1 MDSGHRGCCE
11 QDAPKA
17 AMSLI
22 EFSHVEKRFRAK
34 NHGKEREIEHSE
46 SQTDSLGSKTDSLA
60 LHSGLLT
67 FYATF

>member
-1 MDSGHRGCCE
+1 MCHCGQCELLAILVMDSGHRGCCE

-46 SQTDSLGSKTDSLA
+46 SQTDSLGSKISA
-60 LHSGLLT
+60 
-67 FYATF
+67 